1 MPRRKLITIYAS
13 NLDIC
18 EELINKLRDRELFK
32 DCDFD
37 TVMICA
43 MQKELA
49 PTIKDV
55 EKPIIRLERFI
66 LNNGNRNVGK
76 QELCRIIK
84 ISRPTLNKWLNA
96 GFISEGFSK
105 KCSSIQTFDLQKVAF
120 ELEKYKKNA

>member
-1 MPRRKLITIYAS
+1 MPRRKLITIDAS

-18 EELINKLRDRELFK
+18 EDLLNELRDRELFK

-43 MQKELA
+43 LQKKPA

-55 EKPIIRLERFI
+55 EKPISRLERYI
-66 LNNGNRNVGK
+66 LNNGNRTVGK
-76 QELCRIIK
+76 QELCRIMK

-105 KCSSIQTFDLQKVAF
+105 KCSSIQTFDLQKVAS
-120 ELEKYKKNA
+120 ELENM